1 MSSSRLHIFWWGLVS
16 AAFFAL
22 LSASLGAGEAQA
34 GSCVAA
40 NFTFNLG
47 NANPNTCNTT
57 TSLDGTGA
65 MVGLDVF
72 DATPGANALQGRATA
87 STGDGIGVA
96 GSSSSSGAFT
106 YGVLGRLFATSVG
119 TNSAGVYGLSTA
131 TGGAGVRGQSD
142 SSQAGLFETL
152 QCDCPAVVARAS
164 KGALPGV
171 QGNGAV
177 GVQGIHLDGSGAA
190 PGVEGVTQS
199 GQTDASGVRG
209 IVASN
214 ASGAGSAGVWGI
226 NNGSATN
233 TAGAKGSIN
242 SNADYSA
249 GVRGEN
255 SGTSCCGFGV
265 VGFHAGQGIGIGGYA
280 PNGFGVFG
288 WSPNNWAAYFD
299 GAVEVVRDL
308 HVNGTLYKGAGAF
321 RIDNPLDPA
330 HSYLQHSF
338 VESPQMM
345 NVYNGNITTDA
356 KGFATVHFPKWFQVL
371 NKDFR
376 YQLTVIDKAHWTARA
391 AVWEKIHENH
401 FTIRTDQGNVDVSWQ
416 VTGVRHDLYANAH
429 RIQVVVPKRG
439 QADGTYLHPRLYG
452 QPQSK
457 GETALP
463 GFARRMPKLKA
474 PASPVLP
481 NRH

>member
-1 MSSSRLHIFWWGLVS
+1 MSTSRLNIFWWGLL
-16 AAFFAL
+16 AATFFAL
-22 LSASLGAGEAQA
+22 LSASLGAGEARA
-34 GSCVAA
+34 GSCVAF

-47 NANPNTCNTT
+47 SGNPNTCNTT

-65 MVGLDVF
+65 SVGLDVF
-72 DATPGANALQGRATA
+72 DATPGAEALGGRATA
-87 STGDGIGVA
+87 STGDGVGVF

-106 YGVLGRLFATSVG
+106 YGVLGRLNATSVG

-142 SSQAGLFETL
+142 GSQAGLFETL
-152 QCDCPAVVARAS
+152 ACDCPAVVARAS
-164 KGALPGV
+164 KGGLPGV

-177 GVQGIHLDGSGAA
+177 GVQGIHIDGSGAA

-214 ASGAGSAGVWGI
+214 ASAAGSAGVWGI
-226 NNGSATN
+226 NNGSTTN

-242 SNADYSA
+242 SSADYSA

-255 SGTSCCGFGV
+255 SAANCCGFGV

-299 GAVEVVRDL
+299 GAVEVVHDL
-308 HVNGTLYKGAGAF
+308 HVNGTVFKGAGAF

-345 NVYNGNITTDA
+345 NVYNGNVITDA
-356 KGFATVHFPKWFQVL
+356 EGFATVQLPKWFQAL

-376 YQLTVIDKAHWTARA
+376 YQLTVVGSSFAQAIVAK
-391 AVWEKIHENH
+391 EIHDNQ
-401 FTIRTDQGNVDVSWQ
+401 FTIRTNKPKVKVSWQ
-416 VTGVRHDLYANAH
+416 VTGVRHDPYANAH
-429 RIQVVVPKRG
+429 RIQVVVPKEG
-439 QADGTYLHPRLYG
+439 SAQGTYLHPKLYG
-452 QPQSK
+452 QPRSK

-463 GFARRMPKLKA
+463 GIAQKMPKLKA
-474 PASPVLP
+474 PATPALP
-481 NRH
+481 KQH